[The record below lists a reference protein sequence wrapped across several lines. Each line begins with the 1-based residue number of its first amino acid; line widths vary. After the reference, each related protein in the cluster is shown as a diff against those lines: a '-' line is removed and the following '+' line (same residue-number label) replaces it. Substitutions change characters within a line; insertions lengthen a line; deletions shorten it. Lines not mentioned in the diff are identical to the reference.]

1 VWCQLCGAMVWHYV
15 GLTLDKALITSRCME
30 IEIW

>member
-1 VWCQLCGAMVWHYV
+1 VWCQLCGVHYI

-30 IEIW
+30 IEIQ